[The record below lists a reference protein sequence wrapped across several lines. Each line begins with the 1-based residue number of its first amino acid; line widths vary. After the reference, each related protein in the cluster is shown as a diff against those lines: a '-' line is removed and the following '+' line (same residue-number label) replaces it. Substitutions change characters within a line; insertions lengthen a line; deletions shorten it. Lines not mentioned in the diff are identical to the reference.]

1 MQEVSACKAKQLQY
15 EQVRIHSHHKPT
27 SDGLCGP
34 TSLSLKKD
42 AKKLVNSLKMGP
54 CILSTTPRV
63 AGSET
68 VGSPCRPSL
77 KNEAFFS
84 QNLHSDFIEQYGTFP
99 FSDSKKPDELE
110 VPKGMVALTAAT
122 VYACLQDHATI
133 RRR

>member
-1 MQEVSACKAKQLQY
+1 
-15 EQVRIHSHHKPT
+15 
-27 SDGLCGP
+27 
-34 TSLSLKKD
+34 
-42 AKKLVNSLKMGP
+42 MGP

-68 VGSPCRPSL
+68 VGSPFRPSL

-84 QNLHSDFIEQYGTFP
+84 QNLYSDFIEQYGTFSS
-99 FSDSKKPDELE
+99 SDSRKPDELE

-133 RRR
+133 